1 MGPDLPHRAKQVKR
15 EERGPKKWVLG
26 LWPTLLKLDVKV
38 APRTSPTEAARLMAY
53 DGQVSTFVTRE
64 QPVEHLDKT
73 DAHSIDLYITADYM
87 Q

>member
-1 MGPDLPHRAKQVKR
+1 M
-15 EERGPKKWVLG
+15 
-26 LWPTLLKLDVKV
+26 